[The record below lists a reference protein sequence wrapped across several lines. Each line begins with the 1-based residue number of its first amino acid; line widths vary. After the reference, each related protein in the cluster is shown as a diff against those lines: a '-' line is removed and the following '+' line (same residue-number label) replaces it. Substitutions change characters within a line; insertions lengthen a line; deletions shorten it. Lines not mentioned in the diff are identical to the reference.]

1 MFHLLRGNRAPKFRS
16 ALIKKMPYGS
26 TPKGE
31 SPQPNASANANTNAN
46 TIANTGE
53 QIIHL
58 TSDAMNKMKQINLKY
73 KNSKALKVSVEAG
86 GCSGFQYSF
95 ALIDKKNIQEKDL
108 VVYNRECLVVIDKG
122 AAEMLRN
129 SKIDYTNSLI
139 AKKFV
144 LENIQNLSSKCSC
157 GNSFDV
163 KLF

>member
-1 MFHLLRGNRAPKFRS
+1 MFHLLKGNRAPKFRS
-16 ALIKKMPYGS
+16 ALIKKIPYGS
-26 TPKGE
+26 TPKE
-31 SPQPNASANANTNAN
+31 ENTKPNTTN
-46 TIANTGE
+46 

-58 TSDAMNKMKQINLKY
+58 TSDAINKMKQINLKY

-95 ALIDKKNIQEKDL
+95 SLIDKTNIQEKDL

-122 AAEMLRN
+122 AAEILRN
-129 SKIDYTNSLI
+129 SKIDYTNNLI

-144 LENIQNLSSKCSC
+144 IENIQNLSKCSC

>member
-1 MFHLLRGNRAPKFRS
+1 MFHLLKRNRASKLRS
-16 ALIKKMPYGS
+16 ALINNRMPYGS
-26 TPKGE
+26 TPEGE
-31 SPQPNASANANTNAN
+31 STQPNAHN
-46 TIANTGE
+46 

-58 TSDAMNKMKQINLKY
+58 TSDAINKMKQINLKY

-95 ALIDKKNIQEKDL
+95 SLIDKTNIQEKDL
-108 VVYNRECLVVIDKG
+108 VAYNKECLVVIDKG

-129 SKIDYTNSLI
+129 SKIDYTNNLI

-144 LENIQNLSSKCSC
+144 IENIQNLSSKCSC

>member
-1 MFHLLRGNRAPKFRS
+1 MFHLLKANLAPKSRS
-16 ALIKKMPYGS
+16 ALIKKMAYGS

-31 SPQPNASANANTNAN
+31 STESNTTN
-46 TIANTGE
+46 
-53 QIIHL
+53 QIIQL
-58 TSDAMNKMKQINLKY
+58 TSDAINKMKQINLKY

-95 ALIDKKNIQEKDL
+95 SLIDKTNIQEKEL

-129 SKIDYTNSLI
+129 SKIDYTNNLI

-144 LENIQNLSSKCSC
+144 LENIPNLSSKCSC

-163 KLF
+163 KLL